1 MLELCSYFHSAG
13 LVAVRIND
21 ALADRVCRRV
31 VLHFKWAVKL
41 DQRRPLIHPQSIW
54 PKVGAVLGVGAAR
67 GQSHP
72 LLAPP
77 LLGKDP

>member
-1 MLELCSYFHSAG
+1 MVHISRAFT
-13 LVAVRIND
+13 
-21 ALADRVCRRV
+21 DRVCRHV

-41 DQRRPLIHPQSIW
+41 DQRRPLIRPQSIW

-67 GQSHP
+67 GQRHP